1 MKTVYSSRETCPCM
15 LCSKFGDGD
24 KHALLKELI
33 KEMMEEVHDEIQS
46 AKSCWDY
53 IKVFLCFL

>member
-33 KEMMEEVHDEIQS
+33 KEMMEEVRDEIQ
-46 AKSCWDY
+46 CGDY